1 MFDEKQFRAL
11 VVLSGLSLQQVA
23 AELGINEATL
33 YRKMTG
39 KSDFYRKE
47 IQQLCELLNI
57 ENPAAVF
64 FAHNLTKMQKRS

>member
-33 YRKMTG
+33 YRKMKG

-64 FAHNLTKMQKRS
+64 FA